1 MRFGIK
7 LKYLKIWFDVL
18 TPKQILFFESMIKR
32 IKRNHTVLCTS
43 RDYDQVTQLAK
54 IRNLKLVIV
63 GKHGG
68 SKRHDKLNASLH
80 RTKLLST
87 RIKKFSPDITISFCS
102 PEAARVSYG
111 LGIPHVCFSDSPH
124 ATAVM
129 KLSLPYADKLLIP
142 WIIPKSDF
150 KNMGIDPKNIIQ
162 YKSIDAAQI
171 TKRKV
176 FFHCGTGI
184 NSRRWKTILIRTPED
199 EAAYL
204 SKQSDVVNIIK
215 KIEKDHFG
223 CHITVLTRYKKQAE
237 SLKKKFSKSVQN
249 KWIPC
254 ADYDKSNPQEMKERG
269 IPEHIRSKFQIVS
282 KVVDG
287 KKLLLNC
294 DVFVGSGGTM
304 TAESALLGVPTIS
317 YNAIP
322 NRIEGY
328 LVNKKIVARC
338 MTPNKIAE
346 RITHVF
352 QLTSY
357 RGGGSERTRR
367 LELQKFVDSLE
378 DPYPILLKTIK
389 SILK

>member
-1 MRFGIK
+1 M
-7 LKYLKIWFDVL
+7 KIWFDIL
-18 TPKQILFFESMIKR
+18 TPKQLLFFEPIIQRLK
-32 IKRNHTVLCTS
+32 KNHTVLCTS
-43 RDYDQVTQLAK
+43 RKYNQVTDLAK
-54 IRNLKLVIV
+54 IRKQKLVII
-63 GKHGG
+63 GKYGG
-68 SKRHDKLNASLH
+68 VKKHDKLDASLS
-80 RTKLLST
+80 RSKLLVRKIS
-87 RIKKFSPDITISFCS
+87 KFLPDITLSSCS

-111 LGIPHVCFSDSPH
+111 LGIPHICFSDSPH

-129 KLSLPYADKLLIP
+129 KLSLPYANKLLIP

-150 KNMGIDPKNIIQ
+150 ENMGIEPKNIIQ
-162 YKSIDAAQI
+162 YKTIDAAQI

-176 FFHCGTGI
+176 FLSCGTDI
-184 NSRRWKTILIRTPED
+184 NSREWKTILIRTPED
-199 EAAYL
+199 EAAYS
-204 SKQSDVVNIIK
+204 SKQSDIVGIIK
-215 KIEKDHFG
+215 KIKKDFLG

-237 SLKKKFSKSVQN
+237 LLKKKFSKSAQN
-249 KWIPC
+249 
-254 ADYDKSNPQEMKERG
+254 
-269 IPEHIRSKFQIVS
+269 KFQIVS

-287 KKLLLNC
+287 KKMLLNS

-322 NRIEGY
+322 NRIEDY
-328 LVNKKIVARC
+328 LVSKKIVTRC
-338 MTPNKIAE
+338 MTPNKVAE

-367 LELQKFVDSLE
+367 MQIKKFVNSLE

-389 SILK
+389 SIIK

>member
-1 MRFGIK
+1 
-7 LKYLKIWFDVL
+7 
-18 TPKQILFFESMIKR
+18 MIKR
-32 IKRNHTVLCTS
+32 LKKNHSVLCTS
-43 RDYDQVTQLAK
+43 RKYNQVTELAK
-54 IRNLKLVIV
+54 IRKQKLVII

-68 SKRHDKLNASLH
+68 AEKHDKLNASLS
-80 RTKLLST
+80 RSKLLVKKIS
-87 RIKKFSPDITISFCS
+87 KFSPDITLSFCS

-111 LGIPHVCFSDSPH
+111 LGIPHICFSDSPH

-129 KLSLPYADKLLIP
+129 KLSLPYADKLLTP

-162 YKSIDAAQI
+162 YKTIDAAQI

-176 FFHCGTGI
+176 FFGCGTDI
-184 NSRRWKTILIRTPED
+184 NSREWKTILIRTPED

-204 SKQSDVVNIIK
+204 SKQSDVVDIIK
-215 KIEKDHFG
+215 KIEKDFLG
-223 CHITVLTRYKKQAE
+223 CHITVLTRYKKQADL
-237 SLKKKFSKSVQN
+237 LKKKFSKSVQN
-249 KWIPC
+249 Q
-254 ADYDKSNPQEMKERG
+254 SLLL
-269 IPEHIRSKFQIVS
+269 RSKFQIVS

-287 KKLLLNC
+287 RKMLLDS

-304 TAESALLGVPTIS
+304 TAESALLGIPTRS

-322 NRIEGY
+322 NRIEDY
-328 LVNKKIVARC
+328 LVNKKIVTRC
-338 MTPNKIAE
+338 MTPNKVSE
-346 RITHVF
+346 RITHIF

-357 RGGGSERTRR
+357 RGGGSEHIRR
-367 LELQKFVDSLE
+367 LELQKFVNSLE

>member
-1 MRFGIK
+1 MK
-7 LKYLKIWFDVL
+7 K
-18 TPKQILFFESMIKR
+18 S
-32 IKRNHTVLCTS
+32 HTILCTS
-43 RDYDQVTQLAK
+43 RDYNQVTQLAK

-87 RIKKFSPDITISFCS
+87 RIKKFLPDITISFCS

-111 LGIPHVCFSDSPH
+111 LGVPHICFSDSPH

-176 FFHCGTGI
+176 FFDCGTDI

-199 EAAYL
+199 EAAYS
-204 SKQSDVVNIIK
+204 SKQSDIVDIIK
-215 KIEKDHFG
+215 KIEEKHFG
-223 CHITVLTRYKKQAE
+223 CHITVLTRYKKQADL
-237 SLKKKFSKSVQN
+237 LKKKFSKSVQN
-249 KWIPC
+249 KLRG
-254 ADYDKSNPQEMKERG
+254 QELV
-269 IPEHIRSKFQIVS
+269 RSKFQIVS

-287 KKLLLNC
+287 EKMLLDS

-322 NRIEGY
+322 NRIEDY
-328 LVNKKIVARC
+328 LVSKKIVTRC

-367 LELQKFVDSLE
+367 MQIKKFVNSLE

>member
-1 MRFGIK
+1 MQFTIQS
-7 LKYLKIWFDVL
+7 KYLKIWFDIL
-18 TPKQILFFESMIKR
+18 TPKQLLFFESMIKR
-32 IKRNHTVLCTS
+32 IKKNHTVLCTS
-43 RDYDQVTQLAK
+43 RSYDQVTQLAK
-54 IRNLKLVIV
+54 IRNLRLVII

-171 TKRKV
+171 TKGKV
-176 FFHCGTGI
+176 FEPRLPYDQI
-184 NSRRWKTILIRTPED
+184 SDKILIRTSED
-199 EAAYL
+199 EAAYS
-204 SKQSDVVNIIK
+204 SKQSDVIGIIK
-215 KIEKDHFG
+215 KIKKDFLG
-223 CHITVLTRYKKQAE
+223 YHITVLTRYKKQADL
-237 SLKKKFSKSVQN
+237 LKKKFSKSAQ
-249 KWIPC
+249 
-254 ADYDKSNPQEMKERG
+254 
-269 IPEHIRSKFQIVS
+269 SKVQIVS

-287 KKLLLNC
+287 KKLLRNC

-322 NRIEGY
+322 NRIEDY
-328 LVNKKIVARC
+328 LVNKKIITRC
-338 MTPNKIAE
+338 MTPNKVSE
-346 RITHVF
+346 RITHIF

-357 RGGGSERTRR
+357 RGGGSEHTRR
-367 LELQKFVDSLE
+367 LELQKFVNSLE

>member
-1 MRFGIK
+1 
-7 LKYLKIWFDVL
+7 
-18 TPKQILFFESMIKR
+18 MIKR
-32 IKRNHTVLCTS
+32 LKKNHSVLCTS
-43 RDYDQVTQLAK
+43 RKYNQVTELAK
-54 IRNLKLVIV
+54 IRKQKLVII

-68 SKRHDKLNASLH
+68 AEKHDKLDASLS
-80 RTKLLST
+80 RSKLLVRKIS
-87 RIKKFSPDITISFCS
+87 KFLPDITLSSCS

-129 KLSLPYADKLLIP
+129 KLSLPYANKLLIP

-150 KNMGIDPKNIIQ
+150 ENMGIEPKNIIQ
-162 YKSIDAAQI
+162 YKTIDAAQI
-171 TKRKV
+171 TKQKV
-176 FFHCGTGI
+176 FFDCGTDI

-199 EAAYL
+199 EAAYS
-204 SKQSDVVNIIK
+204 SKQSGIVDIIK
-215 KIEKDHFG
+215 KIEEKHFG
-223 CHITVLTRYKKQAE
+223 CHITVLTRYKKQADL
-237 SLKKKFSKSVQN
+237 LKKKFSKSAQ
-249 KWIPC
+249 
-254 ADYDKSNPQEMKERG
+254 
-269 IPEHIRSKFQIVS
+269 SKVQIVS

-287 KKLLLNC
+287 KKLLRNC

-322 NRIEGY
+322 NRIEDY
-328 LVNKKIVARC
+328 LVSKKIVARC

-346 RITHVF
+346 KIDHIVRRSWGVRGRI
-352 QLTSY
+352 Y
-357 RGGGSERTRR
+357 ERRRR
-367 LELQKFVDSLE
+367 LRIKKFVNSLE

>member
-1 MRFGIK
+1 
-7 LKYLKIWFDVL
+7 LKIWFDIL
-18 TPKQILFFESMIKR
+18 TPKQLLFFEPIIQRLK
-32 IKRNHTVLCTS
+32 KNHTVLCTS
-43 RDYDQVTQLAK
+43 RKYNQVTDLAK
-54 IRNLKLVIV
+54 IRKQKLVII
-63 GKHGG
+63 GKYGG
-68 SKRHDKLNASLH
+68 VKKHDKLDASLS
-80 RTKLLST
+80 RSKLLVRKIS
-87 RIKKFSPDITISFCS
+87 KFLPDITLSSCS

-111 LGIPHVCFSDSPH
+111 LGIPHICFSDSPH

-129 KLSLPYADKLLIP
+129 KLSLPYANKLLIP

-150 KNMGIDPKNIIQ
+150 KNMGIEPKNIIQ
-162 YKSIDAAQI
+162 YKTIDAAQI
-171 TKRKV
+171 TKQKV
-176 FFHCGTGI
+176 FFGCGTDI
-184 NSRRWKTILIRTPED
+184 NSRRCKTILIRTPED
-199 EAAYL
+199 EAAYS
-204 SKQSDVVNIIK
+204 SKQSDIVDIIK
-215 KIEKDHFG
+215 KIEKDFLG
-223 CHITVLTRYKKQAE
+223 CHITVLTRYEKQAGL
-237 SLKKKFSKSVQN
+237 LKKKFSKSAQ
-249 KWIPC
+249 
-254 ADYDKSNPQEMKERG
+254 
-269 IPEHIRSKFQIVS
+269 SKFQIVS

-287 KKLLLNC
+287 KRMLLDS

-322 NRIEGY
+322 NRIEDY
-328 LVNKKIVARC
+328 LVSKKIVTRC

-367 LELQKFVDSLE
+367 MQIKKFVNSLE

>member
-1 MRFGIK
+1 
-7 LKYLKIWFDVL
+7 
-18 TPKQILFFESMIKR
+18 MIKR
-32 IKRNHTVLCTS
+32 IKKNNTVLCTS
-43 RDYDQVTQLAK
+43 RDYNQVTQLAK
-54 IRNLKLVIV
+54 IRKLKLIIV

-68 SKRHDKLNASLH
+68 SERHDKLNASLH

-111 LGIPHVCFSDSPH
+111 LGIPHICFSDSPH

-150 KNMGIDPKNIIQ
+150 ENMGIDPKNIIQ

-176 FFHCGTGI
+176 FFGCGTDI

-204 SKQSDVVNIIK
+204 SKQSDVVDIIK
-215 KIEKDHFG
+215 KIEKDFFG
-223 CHITVLTRYKKQAE
+223 CHITVLTRYKKQADL
-237 SLKKKFSKSVQN
+237 LKKKFSKSAQN
-249 KWIPC
+249 
-254 ADYDKSNPQEMKERG
+254 
-269 IPEHIRSKFQIVS
+269 KFQIVS

-287 KKLLLNC
+287 KKMLLNS

-322 NRIEGY
+322 NRIEDY
-328 LVNKKIVARC
+328 LVSKKIVTRC
-338 MTPNKIAE
+338 MTPNKVTE
-346 RITHVF
+346 GITHVF

-357 RGGGSERTRR
+357 RGRGHERTRR
-367 LELQKFVDSLE
+367 LRIKKFVNSLE
-378 DPYPILLKTIK
+378 DPYPILLKTMK
-389 SILK
+389 SIIK

>member
-1 MRFGIK
+1 
-7 LKYLKIWFDVL
+7 
-18 TPKQILFFESMIKR
+18 MIKR
-32 IKRNHTVLCTS
+32 IKKNNTVLCTS
-43 RDYDQVTQLAK
+43 RDYNQVTQLAK

-80 RTKLLST
+80 RAKLLST
-87 RIKKFSPDITISFCS
+87 RIKKFLPDITISFCS

-111 LGIPHVCFSDSPH
+111 LGVPHICFSDSPH

-150 KNMGIDPKNIIQ
+150 ENMGIDPKNIIQ

-176 FFHCGTGI
+176 FFHCGTYI

-215 KIEKDHFG
+215 KIEKDFLG
-223 CHITVLTRYKKQAE
+223 CHITVLTRYKKQADL
-237 SLKKKFSKSVQN
+237 LKKKFSKSVQN
-249 KWIPC
+249 KWMENP
-254 ADYDKSNPQEMKERG
+254 DYDKSNPRMKS
-269 IPEHIRSKFQIVS
+269 IPKNIRTKFQIVS

-287 KKLLLNC
+287 KKMLLNS

-322 NRIEGY
+322 NRIEDY
-328 LVNKKIVARC
+328 LVSKKIVTRC
-338 MTPNKIAE
+338 MTPDEIVE
-346 RITHVF
+346 RISVVF
-352 QLTSY
+352 APTSY
-357 RGGGSERTRR
+357 RGQGFEPRR
-367 LELQKFVDSLE
+367 RMQIKKFVNSLE

-389 SILK
+389 SIIK